1 MPTLLSD
8 VPTEIDGL
16 QVSPLEDPIFFWAL
30 SEHRRIV
37 VADWSDLKTLGRRVF
52 RRFRGGH
59 GHWNNLQSTLLRL
72 ETPGR
77 PAAAV
82 FGRHVLGYVR
92 PWKLDQHEIVAGSEP
107 VMIARPSS
115 RGFHLISPVLV
126 PSIEHGRELL
136 RDLRDARG
144 ARPIEWRH
152 YQGEYPDQPMD
163 KLFLSGSSGV
173 RTDLEHE
180 LTETFGAAGR
190 ARQAF
195 TRPDAVAS

>member
-1 MPTLLSD
+1 MLQFE
-8 VPTEIDGL
+8 VPAEIDGL
-16 QVSPLEDPIFFWAL
+16 QVSPLEDPIFFWVL
-30 SEHRRIV
+30 SEHRRIFV
-37 VADWSDLKTLGRRVF
+37 GDWSNLKVLGKRVF
-52 RRFRGGH
+52 RRFRGGQ

-82 FGRHVLGYVR
+82 LGRHVLGYVR
-92 PWKLDQHEIVAGSEP
+92 PWKLDGHEIVPGSEP
-107 VMIARPSS
+107 VMIARSS
-115 RGFHLISPVLV
+115 RRGFHLISPVLV

-136 RDLRDARG
+136 RDLRDEHS

-152 YQGEYPDQPMD
+152 YCGEYPDLPMD
-163 KLFLSGSSGV
+163 KLFLSGSSGI
-173 RTDLEHE
+173 RSDLEHE
-180 LTETFGAAGR
+180 LTATFGPAGR